1 MAQDYRGIG
10 GSSSVEK
17 QSAHAASF
25 RRMKLHRQRRRLGLR
40 CATVPLREGQIEG
53 LIHRGW
59 LPRAERA
66 NRVAIEKALLLY
78 LADNLGSRATR

>member
-1 MAQDYRGIG
+1 M
-10 GSSSVEK
+10 EK
-17 QSAHAASF
+17 EPARSAST
-25 RRMKLHRQRRRLGLR
+25 RRMRVHRARRRLGLR
-40 CATVPLREGQIEG
+40 CVTVALWEKQIEG

-66 NRVAIEKALLLY
+66 DRAAIEKALLQY